1 MSGFL
6 AQVFDPG
13 SQLDTGAVAS
23 MRDHVV
29 SAATAVEEQ
38 SVVTREM
45 SANMQDAAQAVSCIS
60 NNIGAISSAV
70 DRVSYAVRTTKEA
83 ATVLAR

>member
-1 MSGFL
+1 
-6 AQVFDPG
+6 
-13 SQLDTGAVAS
+13 

-29 SAATAVEEQ
+29 SAATALEEQ